1 MVGGVIMNSDKH
13 IHDEL
18 LSSIPT
24 SSSRGISDFT
34 TVNIYCLEKVGEDIN
49 SFFPDF
55 HESKINSTKNK

>member
-1 MVGGVIMNSDKH
+1 MSRNNKH

-18 LSSIPT
+18 LSPIPT

-34 TVNIYCLEKVGEDIN
+34 TVNIYYLEKVGEDIN